1 VADAQTSAPGT
12 FRTAAQI
19 GLFGFQPK
27 PLQVTLRARSRGWR
41 VGGAARTFAVALLVA
56 PALAVVPP
64 HAPWVIGALVAGG
77 VLAKRRLGER
87 FTVVGGEG
95 VCPKC
100 GAQLVV
106 KSGRLRDPHPL
117 PCESCHHESTLELPA
132 GALEGRADAVG

>member
-1 VADAQTSAPGT
+1 VAKAPTPAAGT
-12 FRTAAQI
+12 FRTAAQV
-19 GLFGFQPK
+19 GLFGFPSK
-27 PLQVTLRARSRGWR
+27 PVQVTLRARSRGWR
-41 VGGAARTFAVALLVA
+41 VGGAARTLAVAVLVA

-64 HAPWVIGALVAGG
+64 HAPWVIGVLVAGG
-77 VLAKRRLGER
+77 VLAKRRLGEH

-106 KSGRLRDPHPL
+106 KAGRLRDPHPL
-117 PCESCHHESTLELPA
+117 PCERCHHESTLRLPV